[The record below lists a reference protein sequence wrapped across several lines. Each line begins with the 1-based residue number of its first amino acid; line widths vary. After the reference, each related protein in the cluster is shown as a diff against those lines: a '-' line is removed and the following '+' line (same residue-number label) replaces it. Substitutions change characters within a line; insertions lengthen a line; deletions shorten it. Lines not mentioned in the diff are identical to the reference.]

1 MRKEAVRAQEAGEE
15 LPEAQP
21 GYHAAFAANAPRA
34 PVHALLRPGST
45 VWRTARAHRA
55 SVLVDAAGYY
65 AALRSAMLAARSS
78 IDIVGWDLDSRTPL
92 VGESG
97 RPDDDLPVTLAAFL
111 SALVRR
117 NPALRVRL
125 LLWDYSLIYAL
136 ERELAPFYSF
146 NWRTPKQI
154 EICLDDSAPLG
165 GSQHQK
171 LVVIDNRIAFCGGL
185 DITSRRWDTPHHKPD
200 DPRRTDPRG
209 ASYPP
214 FHDLQMMVDGPAA
227 AALGDLVRQ
236 RWRWAACEQLK
247 PPAGAGAAAD
257 GWPAAVTPDFLDVDI
272 GISRTVPEADTAPAI
287 REVEALHLALIGAAE
302 RHIYIENQFLTAAGV
317 AEALAARMRKCPGL
331 ELVMVAPRR
340 YPGWVES
347 QAMQGGRARFM
358 QVLDAAGVMER
369 VRLVCPVVSGADGS
383 QTDIFV
389 HSKLM
394 IVDDLALRV
403 GSANLANRSMTIDS
417 ECDLTVIAA
426 NETQRA
432 GVAAVRARL
441 LGEHLGLAA
450 EDVERRLSQPDASL
464 LALIDASSAAAGA
477 RRVLQPVDPQLADE
491 TLEGIGALADPQPS
505 DGLSAS
511 GDKAPRKRW
520 RGWMKAALA
529 LGVLVVMGLA
539 WQYSPFVEPQKL
551 AHFLG
556 QMADRPWAPALVL
569 VIFILGDLVL
579 FPVNLLIL
587 GTITVF
593 GGWQGAVLAGS
604 AALASAFTTYC
615 FGRWLGGPMLRRLI
629 GPRINRVRQNLDNK
643 SVVAVV
649 TLRLLPIA
657 PFSIVNLVCGTIRLG
672 LRDYLIGTAMGLVP
686 GLIVISAVG
695 NQLVR
700 LITHPTLEQGLL
712 FGGFVLLWTLVTLGL
727 QRLFSRARRTA

>member
-1 MRKEAVRAQEAGEE
+1 MQGRAALAADREEPGDKVRPDPGAGCDAQAD
-15 LPEAQP
+15 
-21 GYHAAFAANAPRA
+21 
-34 PVHALLRPGST
+34 VTALLRPGST

-55 SVLVDAAGYY
+55 SVLVDGSGYFG
-65 AALRSAMLAARSS
+65 ALREAMLAARTT
-78 IDIVGWDLDSRTPL
+78 IDIVGWDLDSRAPL
-92 VGESG
+92 IGEAG
-97 RPDDDLPVTLAAFL
+97 RPDDDLPVAFAAFL

-146 NWRTPKQI
+146 NWRTPRQI
-154 EICLDDSAPLG
+154 EICMDDSAPFG

-185 DITSRRWDTPHHKPD
+185 DITSRRWDTPRHVPD
-200 DPRRTDPRG
+200 DGRRTDPRG
-209 ASYPP
+209 TRYPP

-236 RWRWAACEQLK
+236 RWRWATCERLK
-247 PPAGAGAAAD
+247 PPAGADMSGD
-257 GWPAAVTPDFLDVDI
+257 GWPASVPPDFRDVDV

-287 REVEALHLALIGAAE
+287 REVEALYLALIGAAE
-302 RHIYIENQFLTAAGV
+302 RHIYIENQFLTASSV
-317 AEALAARMRKCPGL
+317 AQALAARMTKCPDL
-331 ELVMVAPRR
+331 ELVMVAPRG

-347 QAMQGGRARFM
+347 RAMQGGRARFM
-358 QVLDAAGVMER
+358 QALEAAGVMER
-369 VRLVCPVVSGADGS
+369 VRLVCPVVSNPDGAE
-383 QTDIFV
+383 TDIFV

-394 IVDDLALRV
+394 IIDDRALRL
-403 GSANLANRSMTIDS
+403 GSANLANRSMTLDS
-417 ECDLTVIAA
+417 ECDLTLVARDEA
-426 NETQRA
+426 QRA
-432 GVAAVRARL
+432 AIAAVRARL
-441 LGEHLGLAA
+441 IGEHLGLEAQ
-450 EDVERRLSQPDASL
+450 EVERHLSRKDASL
-464 LALIDASSAAAGA
+464 VALVDRSAATCGKE
-477 RRVLQPVDPQLADE
+477 RSLQPVDPKLTDE
-491 TLEGIGALADPQPS
+491 MLEGIGVLADPEPS
-505 DGLSAS
+505 RPPLHAQEAA
-511 GDKAPRKRW
+511 APKWW
-520 RGWMKAALA
+520 RGWLKGALV
-529 LGVLVVMGLA
+529 LGVLIVLALA
-539 WQYSPFVEPQKL
+539 WRYSPFVEPAKL

-569 VIFILGDLVL
+569 LVFIVGDLVL

-615 FGRWLGGPMLRRLI
+615 FGRWLGGSMLRRLI
-629 GPRINRVRQNLDNK
+629 GPRINRVRQSLSNK

-649 TLRLLPIA
+649 TLRMLPVA
-657 PFSIVNLVCGTIRLG
+657 PFSVVNLVCGTIRLG
-672 LRDYLIGTAMGLVP
+672 LRDYLIGTALGLVP
-686 GLIVISAVG
+686 GLVVISAVG

-712 FGGFVLLWTLVTLGL
+712 FGGFVLLWTVVTFGL
-727 QRLFSRARRTA
+727 QRLFSRARPTA